1 MTTETTELTK
11 DQITAFD
18 LQDRLRNMSS
28 DVIPATIVCGMA
40 GISEGAYRARLKQGQ
55 LSPTY
60 IHFGLRMIQ
69 VVPLDEVLR
78 EFFPDG
84 PDEEAMEELAFGLD
98 NDSLIISKTGNVF
111 RVLFAGFS
119 KISAV
124 KQAAMKHAYKHG
136 KNDGTVHR
144 RKR

>member
-1 MTTETTELTK
+1 MTTETTEFTK
-11 DQITAFD
+11 DQIIALD
-18 LQDRLRNMSS
+18 LQDRLRAMSF

-55 LSPTY
+55 LRPSY
-60 IHFGLRMIQ
+60 IYFGLRMIQ
-69 VVPLDEVLR
+69 VVPVEDVLR

-84 PDEEAMEELAFGLD
+84 LDEEAEEELMFGLV
-98 NDSLIISKTGNVF
+98 NDSLIVSKAGNVF
-111 RVLFAGFS
+111 RVLFAGFTEMGE
-119 KISAV
+119 V
-124 KQAAMKHAYKHG
+124 KRAAMKHAYKHG